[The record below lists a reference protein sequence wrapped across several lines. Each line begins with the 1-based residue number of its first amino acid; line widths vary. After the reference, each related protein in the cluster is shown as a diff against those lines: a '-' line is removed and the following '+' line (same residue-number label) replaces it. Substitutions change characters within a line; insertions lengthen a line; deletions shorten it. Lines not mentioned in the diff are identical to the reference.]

1 MHVVPAVRQGHS
13 LTLTFQLPSLFK
25 EYRAKPDDYVSHLL
39 GHEGRGSLLSALKAK
54 GWATAISAGVNESGY
69 ERNTA
74 LFVFEVTVTLTEAG
88 LHQAPGRLRQK
99 PQKPCTACPPYPT
112 GHAWYPPGCTYRR
125 NSIAGG
131 TI

>member
-39 GHEGRGSLLSALKAK
+39 GHEGRGSLLSALKAR
-54 GWATAISAGVNESGY
+54 GWATAVSAGVNESGY

-74 LFVFEVTVTLTEAG
+74 VFVFEATITLTEAG
-88 LHQAPGRLRQK
+88 LHQAPGTPWQTLK
-99 PQKPCTACPPYPT
+99 PKHHLAHCCCPSP
-112 GHAWYPPGCTYRR
+112 ADW
-125 NSIAGG
+125 
-131 TI
+131 